1 MGTLMASEHQHR
13 PEPPGN
19 PYEPIGDTGMVGRVY
34 RGLLWLRG
42 PCGQEHCLS
51 FAEARKVAAWLVRES
66 APVIEGRAENVQ
78 DG

>member
-1 MGTLMASEHQHR
+1 MDSLAPEKDRHW

-19 PYEPIGDTGMVGRVY
+19 AYEAIGDTGMVGRVY
-34 RGLLWLRG
+34 RGLIWLRG

-51 FAEARKVAAWLVRES
+51 FAEARKVAAWLLRES
-66 APVIEGRAENVQ
+66 APVIEGKAENVQ